1 MANLSGIKT
10 YLRPRTDRPRRGP
23 DAFQL
28 AALWAAVLCLGLW
41 APGSAWAQIG
51 QVTEAGRA
59 QVLAHPAAPFAGAA
73 AADVTVVEYLD
84 FNCPYCK
91 KAAVSLQQLIAGDPK
106 IRVLYKDWPIFG
118 GVSTFAAR
126 ATLAAGYQGRY
137 MAAHNILI
145 DSPSRL
151 ATEDQVRQRLAFAGV
166 DPQQLDRDLISHAR
180 AIDAVLA
187 RNHQEA
193 LALGFTGTPGLL
205 VGDFVV
211 PGAVDLDALR
221 QLAKAS
227 RTKDRPAPRA

>member
-1 MANLSGIKT
+1 MLA
-10 YLRPRTDRPRRGP
+10 RPAT
-23 DAFQL
+23 
-28 AALWAAVLCLGLW
+28 
-41 APGSAWAQIG
+41 
-51 QVTEAGRA
+51 
-59 QVLAHPAAPFAGAA
+59 PFAGAS

-91 KAAVSLQQLIAGDPK
+91 KVAVSLQQLIAGDAK

-137 MAAHNILI
+137 LAAHDILI
-145 DSPSRL
+145 DSPARL
-151 ATEDQVRQRLAFAGV
+151 ATEEQVRQRLAFAGV
-166 DPQQLDRDLISHAR
+166 DLQQLDRDLAGHGG

-211 PGAVDLDALR
+211 PGAVELDALR
-221 QLAKAS
+221 QLAKAA
-227 RTKDRPAPRA
+227 RIKDRPVPRP